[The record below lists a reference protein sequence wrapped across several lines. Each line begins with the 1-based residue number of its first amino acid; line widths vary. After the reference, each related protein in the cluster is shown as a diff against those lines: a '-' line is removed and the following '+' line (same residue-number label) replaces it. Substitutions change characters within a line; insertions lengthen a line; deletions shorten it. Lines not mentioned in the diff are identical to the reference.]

1 MVRTL
6 GDVLDPVVLSN
17 GFIDSSVNPIHIQEP
32 DLQNRFLL
40 QKHFFVKCL
49 LGTAVLA
56 LLAVIVP
63 LRSASAQS
71 VYGGP
76 YFPYDAFSELP
87 KTRIALRQG
96 VLEVAFA
103 PGSLRIPRKE
113 IIAWT
118 RISAEAVV
126 AYYGRLPTPIARL
139 LYVPV
144 SGGRVNGTTY
154 GFRGPATRI
163 LLGRNLTRA
172 DLETDWVLVHELV
185 HHGFP
190 SIVGRR
196 NWTHEGL
203 ATYVEPI
210 ARAQMG
216 LIPVEEVWRQLVVG
230 LPHGQ
235 PRSGDSGLD
244 GTPTWGRTYWGG
256 AMFFLIADVEI
267 RRRTNNRKGLQDALQ
282 LSVASGGNISE
293 EWTFDRFSAM
303 AARATG
309 TVVLEQLYDCL
320 KDTPR
325 TIDLTGLWRD
335 LGISMAGRQVRFN
348 DDALLA
354 NVRKTI
360 TRPHP
365 VSSELFNSAAVK
377 RRNVIT
383 SPCSTFPWIHRR

>member
-1 MVRTL
+1 
-6 GDVLDPVVLSN
+6 
-17 GFIDSSVNPIHIQEP
+17 
-32 DLQNRFLL
+32 
-40 QKHFFVKCL
+40 
-49 LGTAVLA
+49 
-56 LLAVIVP
+56 
-63 LRSASAQS
+63 
-71 VYGGP
+71 
-76 YFPYDAFSELP
+76 
-87 KTRIALRQG
+87 
-96 VLEVAFA
+96 
-103 PGSLRIPRKE
+103 
-113 IIAWT
+113 
-118 RISAEAVV
+118 
-126 AYYGRLPTPIARL
+126 LPTPVARL

-144 SGGRVNGTTY
+144 SGGRVNGTTW
-154 GFRGPATRI
+154 GFRGPATRV
-163 LLGRNLTRA
+163 LFGRNLTRA
-172 DLETDWVLVHELV
+172 DLDTDWVLVHELV

-244 GTPTWGRTYWGG
+244 GTPSWGRTYWGG

-293 EWTFDRFSAM
+293 EWTLDRFNAI

-335 LGISMAGRQVRFN
+335 LGVSMAGRQVRFN

-354 NVRKTI
+354 DVRKAI

-365 VSSELFNSAAVK
+365 VSPELFNSPAVK
-377 RRNVIT
+377 RRNVST

>member
-1 MVRTL
+1 MARTL
-6 GDVLDPVVLSN
+6 MVALASLIFNVEFG
-17 GFIDSSVNPIHIQEP
+17 DSSANSTQIQEP
-32 DLQNRFLL
+32 VLRNRFLL
-40 QKHFFVKCL
+40 QKPLLVKFL
-49 LGTAVLA
+49 VGATVVA
-56 LLAVIVP
+56 LLAAIVP
-63 LRSASAQS
+63 LRSTSAQS
-71 VYGGP
+71 VYNGP
-76 YFPYDAFSELP
+76 FFPYGAFSELP

-103 PGSLRIPRKE
+103 PGSLRLSRKE
-113 IIAWT
+113 IISWT

-126 AYYGRLPTPIARL
+126 AYYGRLPTPVARL

-144 SGGRVNGTTY
+144 SGGRVNGTTW
-154 GFRGPATRI
+154 GFRGPATRV
-163 LLGRNLTRA
+163 LFGRNLTRA
-172 DLETDWVLVHELV
+172 DLDTDWVLVHELV

-235 PRSGDSGLD
+235 PRNGDSGLD

-293 EWTFDRFSAM
+293 EWTLDRFNAL

-335 LGISMAGRQVRFN
+335 LGVSMSGRQVRLN

-354 NVRKTI
+354 DVRKAI
-360 TRPHP
+360 TQPHP
-365 VSSELFNSAAVK
+365 VSPELFSTAAVE
-377 RRNVIT
+377 RRNVSA

>member
-1 MVRTL
+1 LRKRSFL
-6 GDVLDPVVLSN
+6 
-17 GFIDSSVNPIHIQEP
+17 QE
-32 DLQNRFLL
+32 LL
-40 QKHFFVKCL
+40 FPAKYLFSTV
-49 LGTAVLA
+49 
-56 LLAVIVP
+56 VIVLLTVFIP
-63 LRSASAQS
+63 LRTASGQS
-71 VYGGP
+71 EYTGP
-76 YFPYDAFSELP
+76 FFPYAAFSDLP
-87 KTRIALRQG
+87 KTRIALNQG

-103 PGSLRIPRKE
+103 PGSFRLPRKE

-118 RISAEAVV
+118 KISAESVV
-126 AYYGRLPTPIARL
+126 AYYGRLPTRTARL
-139 LYVPV
+139 LFVPV

-154 GFRGPATRI
+154 GFRGPASRI
-163 LLGRNLTRA
+163 LFGRNLTRS
-172 DLETDWVLVHELV
+172 DLDTDWVLVHELV

-196 NWTHEGL
+196 NWTHEGV

-235 PRSGDSGLD
+235 PQSGDNGLD

-282 LSVASGGNISE
+282 FTVASGGNISE
-293 EWTFDRFSAM
+293 EWTFERFSNM

-309 TVVLEQLYDCL
+309 TEVLGQLYDCL

-325 TIDLTGLWRD
+325 TIDLTGLWKD
-335 LGISMAGRQVRFN
+335 LGVSMVGRQVRFD

-354 NVRKTI
+354 DIRKEI

-365 VSSELFNSAAVK
+365 VSPNVLKPARVPN
-377 RRNVIT
+377 RRNVAT
-383 SPCSTFPWIHRR
+383 SSCSTFPWIHRR